1 MKGFELTQEQL
12 LELRTAHK
20 KEWARRNVAAAY
32 KINAVILLGTGWTL
46 VKVAEALLIDDETLR
61 QYLEKY
67 KTGSVEA
74 LIRTNYKGGHCFLNA
89 DQICKLKEELETAIY
104 LTTASVVEYVSTT
117 FDIQYTVSGMTNL
130 LHTMGYEYKKPTL
143 VPGNPDLEAQEL
155 FVEQY
160 EDFMLQKPSNV
171 EVLFVDAVHPQHN
184 SMAAYGWIKRGQKRE
199 VKTNSGRDRINLH
212 GAMNA
217 ETLELTVIESD
228 TVNGDSS
235 LQLFE
240 MINAKYPAAPQIL
253 LILDN
258 ARYHYSHYLREELL
272 KYPRIKLVFLPP
284 YSPNLNLIERLWKF
298 FKKKVLYNK
307 YHESIKEFRQ
317 ACIDFFS
324 NIHLY
329 ADELRSIMSGGFE
342 MRNT

>member
-1 MKGFELTQEQL
+1 MKGFTLTQQQV
-12 LELRTAHK
+12 LELRIAHN
-20 KEWARRNVAAAY
+20 KERARGNVPAAY
-32 KINAVILLGTGWTL
+32 KINAVILLGTGWKL
-46 VKVAEALLIDDETLR
+46 KKVSEALLTDDETLR
-61 QYLEKY
+61 SYIGKY
-67 KTGSVEA
+67 SNGDIES
-74 LIRTNYKGGHCFLNA
+74 LIETNYKGGHCFLSKE
-89 DQICKLKEELETAIY
+89 QIQLLREELESDIY
-104 LTTASVVEYVSTT
+104 LTTAAVAEFVEST
-117 FDIQYTVSGMTNL
+117 FNVKYSCSGMCKL
-130 LHTMGYEYKKPTL
+130 LHSIGYEYKKPTL

-155 FVEQY
+155 FAEQY
-160 EDFMLQKPSNV
+160 EDFMLKKPNDV

-184 SMAAYGWIKRGQKRE
+184 SMAAYGWIKRGHKRE

-217 ETLELTVIESD
+217 ETLEVTLIESD
-228 TVNGDSS
+228 TVNADSS

-240 MINAKYPAAPQIL
+240 MINNKYPTAPEIL

-258 ARYHYSHYLREELL
+258 ARYHYSNYLREELL

-298 FKKKVLYNK
+298 FKKKVLYNR
-307 YHESIKEFRQ
+307 YHENIKEFRKS
-317 ACIDFFS
+317 CIHFFK
-324 NIHLY
+324 NIDLY